1 MVIGLLVVGALD
13 VGLDVGLDEG
23 LEVGANVLTLFPAF
37 VDFSPFATPF
47 NALEVIDIDVPALF
61 PAFEV
66 LGIDFLAL
74 FPAFEL
80 SPAFEVPDGPPG
92 TIPPTERE
100 RSPGNENSP

>member
-1 MVIGLLVVGALD
+1 MGRPLGLEVGALD
-13 VGLDVGLDEG
+13 VGLHVGLD
-23 LEVGANVLTLFPAF
+23 VGANVLTLFPAF

-47 NALEVIDIDVPALF
+47 NALEVIDIDV
-61 PAFEV
+61 
-66 LGIDFLAL
+66 LAL

-80 SPAFEVPDGPPG
+80 SPAVVVPDGPPG